1 MSTGSRF
8 ARARREVERRV
19 TPEAVAEASIALA
32 AVALTCGALGVLLW
46 GAVVLG
52 LFAACSSAAL
62 VALYLRP
69 GAAADRWDSRAL
81 LSRCFVGGAVAGFLN
96 TVLSYVILAAAQGRL
111 PFGHPFVQV
120 PLVASA
126 ALVVGM
132 PLGMLFGTLYVIPLR
147 GVGPRAGATRAAAL
161 RRCGAW
167 LAAVGSAALGIGL
180 LEVWIWHNGHLERGW
195 PLALGCAPAI
205 LGGVAARALGG
216 RDRVVAPCRDS
227 VAS

>member
-1 MSTGSRF
+1 MGSGSRLDPML
-8 ARARREVERRV
+8 RAIERLA
-19 TPEAVAEASIALA
+19 TPDAVAAASVGLA
-32 AVALTCGALGVLLW
+32 AVALTCGTLGVLLW

-52 LFAACSSAAL
+52 AIAACSSAAL
-62 VALYLRP
+62 AVFCRRL
-69 GAAADRWDSRAL
+69 GAAAAPSETAGL
-81 LSRCFVGGAVAGFLN
+81 LPRCFVGGAVAGFLN
-96 TVLSYVILAAAQGRL
+96 TVLSYVVLAAGQGRL

-147 GVGPRAGATRAAAL
+147 AVEQRAHVVQAAAL

-167 LAAVGSAALGIGL
+167 LASVGGASLGLGL
-180 LEVWIWHNGHLERGW
+180 FEVWLWHNGHLERGW

-205 LGGVAARALGG
+205 LGGVAARALGSRG
-216 RDRVVAPCRDS
+216 AAVAPCRDS
-227 VAS
+227 VAM